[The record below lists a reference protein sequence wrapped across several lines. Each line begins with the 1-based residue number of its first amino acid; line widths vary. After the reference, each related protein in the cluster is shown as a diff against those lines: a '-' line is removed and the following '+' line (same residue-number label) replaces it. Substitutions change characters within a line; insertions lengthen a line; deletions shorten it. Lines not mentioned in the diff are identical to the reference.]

1 MRYLINLILNIPL
14 ITLILLNEA
23 NAHSITSNSSGFG
36 SGFSHPILGLDHFLV
51 MLGIGIW
58 GVQMGGRR
66 MWSLPVSFPL
76 VMCIGAIISISN
88 ILIFIYV
95 EYIIALSVII
105 LGLFI
110 FLKWFPNE
118 IIALLIIS
126 FFAIFHGYAH
136 GNEIPKAI
144 DPLSFIVGFVIS
156 TGLIHLVGLLLGYIL
171 NNFYD
176 GKISRLLGM
185 LIFISGVF
193 LILRNYY

>member
-58 GVQMGGRR
+58 GAQMGGRR

-126 FFAIFHGYAH
+126 LVLSVTFTN
-136 GNEIPKAI
+136 GNRTASSQRPNCLAAY
-144 DPLSFIVGFVIS
+144 F
-156 TGLIHLVGLLLGYIL
+156 TGLGLLSTNIA
-171 NNFYD
+171 
-176 GKISRLLGM
+176 
-185 LIFISGVF
+185 
-193 LILRNYY
+193 